1 MPAEHGSESDPS
13 LSSTMPRNG
22 NRKIPSSPLTAR
34 NLTHRSEQINQALL
48 LPLLLIEVHLLIRFR
63 EQLFRLRFK
72 HQLGN
77 TDVVRQLQTARK
89 DLARIKT
96 EARARE
102 LAEATEAGTRLPRH
116 RSRAERRRRTEA
128 RHNAEARA
136 KRN

>member
-1 MPAEHGSESDPS
+1 MKQKEIHELSDDALVEKGGES
-13 LSSTMPRNG
+13 
-22 NRKIPSSPLTAR
+22 
-34 NLTHRSEQINQALL
+34 
-48 LPLLLIEVHLLIRFR
+48 R

-72 HQLGN
+72 QQLGN
-77 TDVVRQLQTARK
+77 TDVVRQIQTSRK

-102 LAEATEAGTRLPRH
+102 HAAEVEAGTRKPRH
-116 RSRAERRRRTEA
+116 KSRAERARQTRA